1 VLLELRIENLLLIER
16 AELRPGDGL
25 TAITGETGAGK
36 TVLAQAL
43 DLLLGGKPKSGIVR
57 PGAAEAYVEGVFE
70 LPDGLLDEPEFADL
84 RERVGDD
91 PEEAGAGAARGGPP
105 VTEIVLARR
114 VGASGR
120 TRAFVQGR
128 SATAADLAALGGRLV
143 AFFGQHEH
151 RRLTLAS
158 AQLDLLDG
166 FCGRDHLDLRTTL
179 AAAHARVRALERGLT
194 DLRGRAGTRDRD
206 LDLLAFEIEEI
217 EALGPTAEE
226 KEALTAERSRLR
238 ELDGLLAAAGAGAEA
253 IAPSGDDGG
262 FGAAG
267 GGAGV
272 AGLLADAGRLAEPVA
287 GADPELA
294 ALAQRLAALHLEA
307 EELGADLRR
316 YADSLEAEPGRLD
329 VVEERLELYDR
340 LERKH
345 GGSVAAVLAHAERCR
360 AERARL
366 EQAEVETERAEAA
379 LGEAVAERDKLATSV
394 TAARQKAAP
403 KLAKLVREELAALA
417 MEGAEFEVVLE
428 PRAGANAADGAAVAA
443 SGAAEADGAAEIGPT
458 GAERVEFLLAPNPG
472 VPAAPIR
479 DAASGGELSRVMLA
493 LMTVAGAGES
503 RTLVFDEVDAGVGG
517 QTARAVGER
526 LRALGEGRQ
535 VLCITHLPQ
544 IAALAGAHF
553 RIEKSAETDTALT
566 TVEALDGDGVVAE
579 LCRMLGAEASDKAAR
594 RHAEELLAAA

>member
-16 AELRPGDGL
+16 AELRPGQGL

-36 TVLAQAL
+36 TVLAHAI
-43 DLLLGGKPKSGIVR
+43 DLLLGGKPRSGIVR
-57 PGAAEAYVEGVFE
+57 PGASEAYVEGVFE
-70 LPDGLLDEPEFADL
+70 LPARLLEEPEFAEL
-84 RERVGDD
+84 RERVG
-91 PEEAGAGAARGGPP
+91 EELD
-105 VTEIVLARR
+105 EIVLARR
-114 VGASGR
+114 VSAEGR
-120 TRAFVQGR
+120 SRAFVQGR
-128 SATAADLAALGGRLV
+128 SATAADLQALGGRLV

-166 FCGRDHLDLRTTL
+166 FCGREQLELRAAL
-179 AAAHARVRALERGLT
+179 AAAHGRMRELERALAE
-194 DLRGRAGTRDRD
+194 LRERAGTRDRD

-217 EALGPTAEE
+217 EQLDPSEE
-226 KEALTAERSRLR
+226 ERESLVAERSRLR
-238 ELDGLLAAAGAGAEA
+238 QLDGLLAAAGAGAEA
-253 IAPSGDDGG
+253 IAPSGDDP
-262 FGAAG
+262 
-267 GGAGV
+267 GV
-272 AGLLADAGRLAEPVA
+272 ATLLSGAERLAEQVV
-287 GADPELA
+287 GADRALD
-294 ALAQRLAALHLEA
+294 ALAERLAAVRLEA
-307 EELGADLRR
+307 EDVGAELRR

-360 AERARL
+360 RERDRL

-379 LGEAVAERDKLATSV
+379 LAEARTERDRLADQVGAARRGAAPRLAER
-394 TAARQKAAP
+394 
-403 KLAKLVREELAALA
+403 VREELAALA
-417 MEGAEFEVVLE
+417 MENAAFEVVVE
-428 PRAGANAADGAAVAA
+428 PRG
-443 SGAAEADGAAEIGPT
+443 EAPDIGPT
-458 GAERVEFLLAPNPG
+458 GAERVEFMLGPNPG

-493 LMTVAGAGES
+493 LMTVAGTGES

-526 LRALGEGRQ
+526 LRALGDTRQ

-544 IAALAGAHF
+544 IAALASAHF
-553 RIEKSAETDTALT
+553 RIEKSAEADTALT
-566 TVEALDGDGVVAE
+566 TVESLEGDGVVAE

-594 RHAEELLAAA
+594 RHAKELLAAA

>member
-1 VLLELRIENLLLIER
+1 MLLELRIENLLLIER

-36 TVLAQAL
+36 TVLAHAL
-43 DLLLGGKPKSGIVR
+43 DLLLGGKPRPGIVR
-57 PGAAEAYVEGVFE
+57 PGAPEAYVEGVFE
-70 LPDGLLDEPEFADL
+70 LPVGLLDEPEFADL
-84 RERVGDD
+84 RERVGEDLDD
-91 PEEAGAGAARGGPP
+91 
-105 VTEIVLARR
+105 IVLARR
-114 VGASGR
+114 VSSEGR

-128 SATAADLAALGGRLV
+128 SATAADLQSLGGRLV

-151 RRLTLAS
+151 RKLTLAS

-166 FCGRDHLDLRTTL
+166 FCGREHLDLRAAL
-179 AAAHARVRALERGLT
+179 AGAHARVRQIERDLT
-194 DLRGRAGTRDRD
+194 ELRERAGTRDRD

-217 EALGPTAEE
+217 DSLGPTEEE
-226 KEALTAERSRLR
+226 KASLTAERSRLR

-253 IAPSGDDGG
+253 IAPSGDESGVSSLL
-262 FGAAG
+262 
-267 GGAGV
+267 AGV
-272 AGLLADAGRLAEPVA
+272 EHLAQSVQA
-287 GADPELA
+287 ADPEMEILA
-294 ALAQRLAALHLEA
+294 TRLTGLRLEA
-307 EELGADLRR
+307 EDLGAELRR
-316 YADSLEAEPGRLD
+316 YTDSLEAEPGRLD
-329 VVEERLELYDR
+329 VVEERLDLYDR

-360 AERARL
+360 EEHARL
-366 EQAEVETERAEAA
+366 AHAEIETERAEAA
-379 LGEAVAERDKLATSV
+379 LAEAFAERDRLAKKV

-403 KLAKLVREELAALA
+403 KLAARVREELSSLA
-417 MEGAEFEVVLE
+417 MEGAAFDVLVQ
-428 PRAGANAADGAAVAA
+428 PRG
-443 SGAAEADGAAEIGPT
+443 EIAPT

-526 LRALGEGRQ
+526 LRALGDGRQ

-544 IAALAGAHF
+544 IAALAGTHF

-566 TVEALDGDGVVAE
+566 TVEALEGDGVVAE
-579 LCRMLGAEASDKAAR
+579 LCRMLGAELSDQAAR

>member
-36 TVLAQAL
+36 TVLAHAL
-43 DLLLGGKPKSGIVR
+43 DLLLGGKPKPGIVR
-57 PGAAEAYVEGVFE
+57 PGAPEAYVEGVFE
-70 LPDGLLDEPEFADL
+70 LPAGLLDEPEFADL
-84 RERVGDD
+84 RERVGEPLD
-91 PEEAGAGAARGGPP
+91 
-105 VTEIVLARR
+105 EIVLARR
-114 VGASGR
+114 VSSEGR

-128 SATAADLAALGGRLV
+128 SATAPDLQALGGRLV

-151 RRLTLAS
+151 RKLTLAS
-158 AQLDLLDG
+158 AQLELLDG
-166 FCGRDHLDLRTTL
+166 FCGREHLEVRSAL
-179 AAAHARVRALERGLT
+179 AAAHARVRQIER
-194 DLRGRAGTRDRD
+194 DLAELRERAGTRDRD
-206 LDLLAFEIEEI
+206 LDLLAFEIQEI
-217 EALGPTAEE
+217 ESLGPTEEE
-226 KEALTAERSRLR
+226 KNSLSAERSRLC

-253 IAPSGDDGG
+253 IAPSGDESGVSSLL
-262 FGAAG
+262 
-267 GGAGV
+267 AGV
-272 AGLLADAGRLAEPVA
+272 EHMAQSVQA
-287 GADPELA
+287 ADPELES
-294 ALAQRLAALHLEA
+294 LASRLTSLRIEA
-307 EELGADLRR
+307 EDLGAELRR

-329 VVEERLELYDR
+329 VVEERLDLYDR

-360 AERARL
+360 EEHARL
-366 EQAEVETERAEAA
+366 AHAEIETERAGAA
-379 LGEAVAERDKLATSV
+379 LAEALAERSKLATKV
-394 TAARQKAAP
+394 TGARQKAAP
-403 KLAKLVREELAALA
+403 KLAERVREELAALA
-417 MEGAEFEVVLE
+417 MEGAAFEVVLE
-428 PRAGANAADGAAVAA
+428 PR
-443 SGAAEADGAAEIGPT
+443 EEISPT
-458 GAERVEFLLAPNPG
+458 GSERVEFLLAPNPG

-544 IAALAGAHF
+544 IAALAGTHF

-566 TVEALDGDGVVAE
+566 TVEALEGDGVVAE

>member
-16 AELRPGDGL
+16 AELRPGGGL

-36 TVLAQAL
+36 TVLAHAL
-43 DLLLGGKPKSGIVR
+43 DLLLGGKPRSGIVR
-57 PGAAEAYVEGVFE
+57 PGAPEAYVEGVFE
-70 LPDGLLDEPEFADL
+70 LPPGLMDEPELADL
-84 RERVGDD
+84 RERVG
-91 PEEAGAGAARGGPP
+91 EELD
-105 VTEIVLARR
+105 EIVLARR
-114 VGASGR
+114 VGESGR

-128 SATAADLAALGGRLV
+128 SATAADLQALGGRLV

-166 FCGRDHLDLRTTL
+166 FCGRGQLELRASL
-179 AAAHARVRALERGLT
+179 GAAQTRMRELERSLAE
-194 DLRGRAGTRDRD
+194 LRERAGTRDRD

-217 EALGPTAEE
+217 EALDPSEEE
-226 KEALTAERSRLR
+226 KESLVAERARLR
-238 ELDGLLAAAGAGAEA
+238 QLDGLLAAAGAGAEA
-253 IAPSGDDGG
+253 IAPSGEGL
-262 FGAAG
+262 
-267 GGAGV
+267 GV
-272 AGLLADAGRLAEPVA
+272 AGLLAAAEASSQSVSDADAEM
-287 GADPELA
+287 A
-294 ALAQRLAALHLEA
+294 ALAQRLTGLRLEA
-307 EELGADLRR
+307 EDLGVELRR

-345 GGSVAAVLAHAERCR
+345 GGSVAAVLAHADACR
-360 AERARL
+360 TERARL

-379 LGEAVAERDKLATSV
+379 LGEARAERDKSAVKV
-394 TAARQKAAP
+394 TKARQKAAP
-403 KLAKLVREELAALA
+403 ALSAAVKAELQTLA
-417 MEGAEFEVVLE
+417 MESASFEVVLE
-428 PRAGANAADGAAVAA
+428 PREEV
-443 SGAAEADGAAEIGPT
+443 GPT

-479 DAASGGELSRVMLA
+479 EAASGGELSRVMLA

-503 RTLVFDEVDAGVGG
+503 RTIVFDEVDAGVGG

-566 TVEALDGDGVVAE
+566 TVEALEGDGVVAE
-579 LCRMLGAEASDKAAR
+579 LCRMLGAEASDTAAR